1 MINVRNLRVGRCLWS
16 PVNGHFQLQG
26 RFNDGSC
33 KLKCV
38 FNCRDDLSD
47 TSSIA
52 SQQSGSYDPNRTEFN
67 DGLTRLAQQ
76 GDAIPTSIDDAD
88 TNDGGIQLISAKTK
102 PGE

>member
-1 MINVRNLRVGRCLWS
+1 M
-16 PVNGHFQLQG
+16 F
-26 RFNDGSC
+26 
-33 KLKCV
+33 V

-76 GDAIPTSIDDAD
+76 GDAIPTSVDDAD
-88 TNDGGIQLISAKTK
+88 INDGGIQLISAKTK
-102 PGE
+102 PGEWCDCAGLLFHNKPTSLVCSLIRVTPAIP